1 MSISTA
7 LLFPQALAVPVA
19 ILDGV
24 ALRLA
29 HGKRLEAAEALTHLI
44 REPHLL
50 CHSAFVIERLGF
62 AAEAPRAVIRQAREQ
77 KHLDVAELFAF
88 VCPARFATPT
98 PKGLARALG
107 IDSAMEETEL
117 LRAIAD
123 DLLARLASPNY
134 PLIRETAEN
143 ATFLARANW
152 PWARAVMSALTKANP
167 RLDIGTF
174 V

>member
-24 ALRLA
+24 VLRLA

-50 CHSAFVIERLGF
+50 CHAAFVIERLGI
-62 AAEAPRAVIRQAREQ
+62 AAEAPRAIVRQAREQ
-77 KHLDVAELFAF
+77 KHFDIAELFAF

-98 PKGLARALG
+98 PKGLARSLHLDASG
-107 IDSAMEETEL
+107 EEAEL
-117 LRAIAD
+117 LR
-123 DLLARLASPNY
+123 S
-134 PLIRETAEN
+134 
-143 ATFLARANW
+143 
-152 PWARAVMSALTKANP
+152 
-167 RLDIGTF
+167 
-174 V
+174 